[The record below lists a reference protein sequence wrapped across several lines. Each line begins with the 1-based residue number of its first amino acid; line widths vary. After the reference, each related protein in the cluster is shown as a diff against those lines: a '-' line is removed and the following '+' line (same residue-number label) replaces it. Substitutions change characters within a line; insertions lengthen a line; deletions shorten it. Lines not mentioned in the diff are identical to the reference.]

1 MSLHDGFWQPWEDLE
16 GQLEARLRSRYK
28 DGMRASVKTRQ
39 QVARACMALFAKV
52 PGERVAAAEELR
64 RVCARGDL
72 AACFWLDRAAASER
86 DTLVRGAL
94 EAARQHL
101 VVSDAEALEIAA
113 ALRRQFRSVEF
124 DEWGTA
130 PMQPILVPDRD
141 GPPWKIPV
149 DSIPACIRSAER
161 LKPW

>member
-1 MSLHDGFWQPWEDLE
+1 MG
-16 GQLEARLRSRYK
+16 
-28 DGMRASVKTRQ
+28 
-39 QVARACMALFAKV
+39 LFAKV
-52 PGERVAAAEELR
+52 PGERVVAADELR

-86 DTLVRGAL
+86 DTLVRRAL

-113 ALRRQFRSVEF
+113 ALRRQFRGVDF

-149 DSIPACIRSAER
+149 DSIPACIRSAQR